1 MKETIGG
8 ILLVLGFVG
17 FFVGRRYSA
26 LKPGDTSAEWKLL
39 YAPLI
44 SNVGFWVVFAGI
56 LLLFFGFL
64 T

>member
-26 LKPGDTSAEWKLL
+26 LKPGDPSSESKLL

-44 SNVGFWVVFAGI
+44 SNVGFWVVLAGV

-64 T
+64 A